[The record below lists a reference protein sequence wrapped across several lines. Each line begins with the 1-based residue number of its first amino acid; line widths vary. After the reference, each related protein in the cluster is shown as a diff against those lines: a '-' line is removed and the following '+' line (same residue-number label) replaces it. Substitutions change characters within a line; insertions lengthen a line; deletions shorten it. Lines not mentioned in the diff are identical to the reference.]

1 MNKITRNILVIGG
14 IAFLSSFTTVKVNQI
29 FELNQIQ
36 WKAEDMIQWMNE
48 DVVNGRIYEE
58 TAKYYT
64 ERLEEIVDQVQI
76 LSAINCEN
84 CDEID

>member
-48 DVVNGRIYEE
+48 DVANGRINEE

-64 ERLEEIVDQVQI
+64 NELEEIVDQIQK
-76 LSAINCEN
+76 LTHNE
-84 CDEID
+84 